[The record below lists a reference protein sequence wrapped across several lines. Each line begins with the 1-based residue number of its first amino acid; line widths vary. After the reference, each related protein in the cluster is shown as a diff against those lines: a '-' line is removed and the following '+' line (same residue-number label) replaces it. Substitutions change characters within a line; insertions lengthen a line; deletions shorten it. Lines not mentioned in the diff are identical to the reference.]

1 MYLHPRLHPQA
12 GLGTLIFMSSGD
24 PVGRRAVETVTV
36 TCSLDSR
43 AHEVP
48 DAELAAA
55 ALRSDG
61 HYQALCGHMVAA
73 APMVEP
79 DGQPCLLCTAIR
91 ERTETTRRGA
101 RLRLLG

>member
-1 MYLHPRLHPQA
+1 
-12 GLGTLIFMSSGD
+12 MSSGD
-24 PVGRRAVETVTV
+24 QAGRRTVDTITV
-36 TCSLDSR
+36 TCSIDSR

-55 ALRSDG
+55 ARRTDG

-79 DGQPCLLCTAIR
+79 DGQPCLLCTAIL
-91 ERTETTRRGA
+91 ERTEATRRAA
-101 RLRLLG
+101 RLRILG

>member
-1 MYLHPRLHPQA
+1 
-12 GLGTLIFMSSGD
+12 MSSGD
-24 PVGRRAVETVTV
+24 LPGRFAADTITV
-36 TCSLDSR
+36 TCSVDSR

-55 ALRSDG
+55 ARRSDG

-79 DGQPCLLCTAIR
+79 DGQPCLLCTAII
-91 ERTETTRRGA
+91 ERTKATRRAA
-101 RLRLLG
+101 RQRILG

>member
-1 MYLHPRLHPQA
+1 MSGGDQA
-12 GLGTLIFMSSGD
+12 GWHAADTI
-24 PVGRRAVETVTV
+24 TV
-36 TCSLDSR
+36 TCTIDSR

-55 ALRSDG
+55 ARSSDG

-79 DGQPCLLCTAIR
+79 DGQPCLLCTAIL
-91 ERTETTRRGA
+91 ERTHVTRRGA
-101 RLRLLG
+101 RQRILR

>member
-1 MYLHPRLHPQA
+1 
-12 GLGTLIFMSSGD
+12 MSGGD
-24 PVGRRAVETVTV
+24 QPGWRPTDTITV
-36 TCSLDSR
+36 TCAVDSR

-55 ALRSDG
+55 ARRSDG

-79 DGQPCLLCTAIR
+79 DGHPCLLCAAIL
-91 ERTETTRRGA
+91 ERTHTTRRGV
-101 RLRLLG
+101 RQRILR

>member
-1 MYLHPRLHPQA
+1 
-12 GLGTLIFMSSGD
+12 MSGGD
-24 PVGRRAVETVTV
+24 HAGRRAADTITV
-36 TCSLDSR
+36 TCTIDSR

-55 ALRSDG
+55 ARRTDG

-79 DGQPCLLCTAIR
+79 DGQPCLLCIAIL
-91 ERTETTRRGA
+91 ERTEATRRTA
-101 RLRLLG
+101 RQRILG

>member
-1 MYLHPRLHPQA
+1 
-12 GLGTLIFMSSGD
+12 MSSGD
-24 PVGRRAVETVTV
+24 QAGRRTVDTITV
-36 TCSLDSR
+36 TCSIDSR

-55 ALRSDG
+55 ARRTDG

-79 DGQPCLLCTAIR
+79 DGQPCLLCTAIL
-91 ERTETTRRGA
+91 ERTEATRRA
-101 RLRLLG
+101 TRLRLLG

>member
-1 MYLHPRLHPQA
+1 MD
-12 GLGTLIFMSSGD
+12 MSGGD
-24 PVGRRAVETVTV
+24 QPGRRAVDTITV
-36 TCSLDSR
+36 TCSIDSR

-55 ALRSDG
+55 TRRSDG

-79 DGQPCLLCTAIR
+79 DGPPCLLCTAIV
-91 ERTETTRRGA
+91 ERTEATRRA
-101 RLRLLG
+101 VRLRILG

>member
-1 MYLHPRLHPQA
+1 
-12 GLGTLIFMSSGD
+12 MSSGD
-24 PVGRRAVETVTV
+24 QPGPRTADTITV

-55 ALRSDG
+55 ARRSNG
-61 HYQALCGHMVAA
+61 HYQALCGHVVAA

-79 DGQPCLLCTAIR
+79 DGQPCLLCTAIL
-91 ERTETTRRGA
+91 ERTEATRRAA
-101 RLRLLG
+101 RQRIFG

>member
-1 MYLHPRLHPQA
+1 M
-12 GLGTLIFMSSGD
+12 SGD
-24 PVGRRAVETVTV
+24 DQPGRRAVDTITV
-36 TCSLDSR
+36 TCSIDSR

-55 ALRSDG
+55 SLRSDG

-79 DGQPCLLCTAIR
+79 DGQPCLLCTAIL
-91 ERTETTRRGA
+91 ERTNATRRTA
-101 RLRLLG
+101 RQRILG

>member
-1 MYLHPRLHPQA
+1 MYLQTRLHPQA
-12 GLGTLIFMSSGD
+12 GLGTLVTMGSGD
-24 PVGRRAVETVTV
+24 QAGRRTVDTITV
-36 TCSLDSR
+36 TCSIDSR

-55 ALRSDG
+55 ARRTDG

-79 DGQPCLLCTAIR
+79 DGQPCLLCTAIL
-91 ERTETTRRGA
+91 ERTEAPRRAA
-101 RLRLLG
+101 RLRILG

>member
-1 MYLHPRLHPQA
+1 
-12 GLGTLIFMSSGD
+12 MSSGD
-24 PVGRRAVETVTV
+24 HLGRRAIDTITV
-36 TCSLDSR
+36 TCSIDSR

-55 ALRSDG
+55 TRRADG

-79 DGQPCLLCTAIR
+79 DGQPCLLCTAIL
-91 ERTETTRRGA
+91 ERTNATRRA
-101 RLRLLG
+101 MRQRILG

>member
-1 MYLHPRLHPQA
+1 MGSGDQA
-12 GLGTLIFMSSGD
+12 GW
-24 PVGRRAVETVTV
+24 RAADTITV
-36 TCSLDSR
+36 TCTIDSR

-55 ALRSDG
+55 ARRSDG

-79 DGQPCLLCTAIR
+79 DGQPCLLCTAII
-91 ERTETTRRGA
+91 ERTHATRRNG
-101 RLRLLG
+101 RQRILG

>member
-1 MYLHPRLHPQA
+1 MGSGDQA
-12 GLGTLIFMSSGD
+12 G
-24 PVGRRAVETVTV
+24 RRSVDTITV
-36 TCSLDSR
+36 TCTIDSR

-55 ALRSDG
+55 ARRSDG

-79 DGQPCLLCTAIR
+79 DGQPCLLCTAIL
-91 ERTETTRRGA
+91 ERTQATRRGT
-101 RLRLLG
+101 RQRILG

>member
-1 MYLHPRLHPQA
+1 M
-12 GLGTLIFMSSGD
+12 SGD
-24 PVGRRAVETVTV
+24 DQTGRRAVDTITV
-36 TCSLDSR
+36 TCSIDSR

-55 ALRSDG
+55 SLRSDG

-79 DGQPCLLCTAIR
+79 DGQPCLLCTAIL
-91 ERTETTRRGA
+91 ERTNTTRRA
-101 RLRLLG
+101 TRQRILG